1 MNKDQ
6 ILNKIS
12 KDTGLTKSQAKVAL
26 NSFLQTIVQGLQKGE
41 KISISGLG
49 TFSVT
54 KKAARIANNPHATV
68 YKKVT
73 VRNIAN
79 FKPSKTFQT
88 QVGGG
93 TDDTGPMKTKK

>member
-1 MNKDQ
+1 MNKEQ

-12 KDTGLTKSQAKVAL
+12 NDTGITKSQAKVAL
-26 NSFLQTIVQGLQKGE
+26 NSFLQAISQVLHKGG

-54 KKAARIANNPHATV
+54 KKAARLAKNPNTSV
-68 YKKVT
+68 YKKIT
-73 VRNIAN
+73 VRNITN
-79 FKPSKTFQT
+79 FKPSKTFLIK
-88 QVGGG
+88 VGGG